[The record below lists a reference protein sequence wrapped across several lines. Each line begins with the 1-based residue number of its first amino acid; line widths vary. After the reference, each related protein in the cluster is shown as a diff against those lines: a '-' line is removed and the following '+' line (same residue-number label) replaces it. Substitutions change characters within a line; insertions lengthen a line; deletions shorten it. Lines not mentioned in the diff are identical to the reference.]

1 MLPHEAAFIF
11 GTSLSGSPATTEDD
25 VFELDGAGLD
35 ESGVDLPSPSK
46 VLPFQYE
53 DCGLEDMITMVS
65 TLIEDTILHNDDGA
79 TNTCY
84 GQEFPSEP
92 TSLASPPMLG

>member
-11 GTSLSGSPATTEDD
+11 GTSLSGSPATTERDVSELDD
-25 VFELDGAGLD
+25 VGLD

-46 VLPFQYE
+46 VLAFQYE

-79 TNTCY
+79 TNTC
-84 GQEFPSEP
+84 
-92 TSLASPPMLG
+92 TTRRVCR